1 MLMFWYIK
9 PFIYAYLCLPLSTY
23 LPIYKFK
30 KIIPYSLCLIAF
42 YFVIVLDSQKRYE
55 DSAEFPCSPHPTSP
69 IANILTLLYLVAQS
83 CLTLCNPWIVAHQPP
98 LSMGILQARILE
110 WVAMP
115 SSIFYIS
122 MVLMATRSSVLAW
135 RIPGAWW
142 AAVYGVTQSRTWLK
156 RLSSSSNSS
165 KVTSMDQ
172 HQYIVK
178 NQCQYWYIIPNWS
191 LCFIQISFILPNI
204 ILLFQILPRIF
215 HAHTAFHSL
224 FRSDSEIGHSAF

>member
-156 RLSSSSNSS
+156 RLSSSSPYHLCHPFCWFHFTHCHSS
-165 KVTSMDQ
+165 CVRPCQSWCRTIMEGCCEVFRKHFLQSMGVPLLPEDTLTFAVTG
-172 HQYIVK
+172 
-178 NQCQYWYIIPNWS
+178 
-191 LCFIQISFILPNI
+191 
-204 ILLFQILPRIF
+204 
-215 HAHTAFHSL
+215 
-224 FRSDSEIGHSAF
+224 RS